1 MKVETNKKI
10 TLRTILST
18 NFAEI
23 TEKMLCYCHF

>member
-10 TLRTILST
+10 TLNTFLST

-23 TEKMLCYCHF
+23 TKKIVVLLSF